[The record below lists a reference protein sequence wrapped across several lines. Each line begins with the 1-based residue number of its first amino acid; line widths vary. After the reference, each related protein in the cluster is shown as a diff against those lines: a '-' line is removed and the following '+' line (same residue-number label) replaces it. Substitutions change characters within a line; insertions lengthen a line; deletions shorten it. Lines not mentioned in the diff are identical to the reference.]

1 MTNASSQDAV
11 AKHVAD
17 LLALEEQLLR
27 SVTAQSRGRSHHT
40 GLIEVLNHLQLV
52 CEQHIESLKVLT
64 RWRNYTGQT
73 LTARVKRATASAL
86 GLGVAA
92 RGETISRDL
101 EENCLVLSRAC
112 IGYLML
118 LTTGRSLGD
127 REVAELAQLHL
138 ERHARC
144 VMTLQNLIP
153 IAVVRQ
159 FIEAGLPARTDAL
172 SGVGESI
179 QRAWS
184 AHAVAPAST
193 PQYGAQVV

>member
-1 MTNASSQDAV
+1 MTIASSQDAV
-11 AKHVAD
+11 ARHVTD
-17 LLALEEQLLR
+17 LLALEEQLHR
-27 SVTAQSRGRSHHT
+27 SVTAQVRGRSHHV
-40 GLIEVLNHLQLV
+40 GLVEVLGHLQLV
-52 CEQHIESLKVLT
+52 CEQHIEALKVLT
-64 RWRNYTGQT
+64 RWRNYGGET
-73 LTARVKRATASAL
+73 LAMRMKRATASAL
-86 GLGVAA
+86 GLRAA
-92 RGETISRDL
+92 PRETISRDL
-101 EENCLVLSRAC
+101 EEDCLTLSRAC

-159 FIEAGLPARTDAL
+159 FIEDGLPARTDTL

-179 QRAWS
+179 QRVWS
-184 AHAVAPAST
+184 ANTSGAASAA
-193 PQYGAQVV
+193 QYAQLV